1 MKKQTHGLR
10 ESTFSKCTWSRT
22 GYDFP
27 GCEMNVH
34 LNRCMLKNHPLKERE
49 KQRGDFGRMSSLM
62 TDTHIYWLAMISLSI
77 LNVCVCVCVYHVHG
91 NGFTGSGWVFIPV
104 NSSSIHTPHTHTA
117 QWSSLQRCQPE
128 SIQNTH
134 TFSHRIFSYY
144 SSLTCTPS
152 YTPPPTLSSITECIS
167 T

>member
-34 LNRCMLKNHPLKERE
+34 LNRRMLKNHPLKERE
-49 KQRGDFGRMSSLM
+49 KQRGDFGRMSSLV

-77 LNVCVCVCVYHVHG
+77 LNVCVCVCVCVCVIMC

-104 NSSSIHTPHTHTA
+104 NSSSIHTHTQHNEALYSAANQRAYKTHTRLHTEYFPIIHLSHAHFHTHHH
-117 QWSSLQRCQPE
+117 QHYHQ
-128 SIQNTH
+128 
-134 TFSHRIFSYY
+134 
-144 SSLTCTPS
+144 
-152 YTPPPTLSSITECIS
+152 
-167 T
+167 